1 MVNLLLLLPENEIG
15 VLIAC
20 EFLIAIILLKLE
32 KGMIMFCTLR
42 MQHLGHYNVNLTL
55 TETESRGDGTTID

>member
-1 MVNLLLLLPENEIG
+1 MTFTENEIG

-32 KGMIMFCTLR
+32 RVESCYVRRADNATLR
-42 MQHLGHYNVNLTL
+42 FNLVL
-55 TETESRGDGTTID
+55 